1 MTERSA
7 PAPAEPAPTGEPGD
21 EPRGDAGDAA
31 GAPETGTDATPSG
44 PTGGEGAATP
54 PTRGMDKP
62 TVFAAALL
70 VAVGG
75 IIYELILGTAAS
87 YLFGDSVVAFSVATG
102 LTLFGMG
109 LGSLLATRLATN
121 PGLNFV
127 RNEVVLALLGGSSV
141 LILYAAFSL
150 TEVYWLVFVLLSLA
164 LGVGIGVEIPL
175 LVALLKEHGRDESV
189 GLLSKVLAVDYFGAL
204 AASLLF
210 PFVMLPY
217 LGLMRTAY
225 AVALLNVLVAVFMLR
240 RMGRRTRWTWLA
252 RLTVVFLVVCFA
264 ASSAIEGAIN
274 TRLYQDP
281 VLHYESTAYQKL
293 VLTSFGDDVRLYL
306 SDQLQFSSLDEA
318 RYHETLAHAALTSVA
333 APASVAILGGGD
345 GLLAREVL
353 RYPSVREV
361 TVVDLDPAVTELAR
375 SNRLVSGLNEHAF
388 DDPRVS
394 VVNTDAFRFMDTT
407 DQTFDAVLVDL
418 VDPSNERI
426 AKLYSTEFYAQVANH
441 LRPGGVYATQ
451 ATSSYFTPNAF
462 WQVAA
467 TVRAGSPGRAVVP
480 LSVNVPSFG
489 EWGFVLSLPAGSP
502 EPSGGPDDGA
512 RLFAATPLPQGLRFH
527 TLDSLR
533 ATATL
538 AGDHPG
544 PEVDMAPSTLLSP
557 VVYRT
562 YQQDMS
568 RWRY

>member
-1 MTERSA
+1 MVGDTH
-7 PAPAEPAPTGEPGD
+7 AEPAPPAGGEPPAGDDPPTGE
-21 EPRGDAGDAA
+21 EPPAGDAPVV
-31 GAPETGTDATPSG
+31 GDAPPSG
-44 PTGGEGAATP
+44 
-54 PTRGMDKP
+54 RGMDKP

-109 LGSLLATRLATN
+109 IGSLLATRLATN

-127 RNEVVLALLGGSSV
+127 RNEVALALLGGSSV

-252 RLTVVFLVVCFA
+252 RLTVVLLVACFA

-281 VLHYESTAYQKL
+281 VVRYESTAYQKL

-306 SDQLQFSSLDEA
+306 SDQLQFSSVDEA
-318 RYHETLAHAALTSVA
+318 RYHETLAHATLTSVA

-375 SNRLVSGLNEHAF
+375 TDRLVSDLNEHAF
-388 DDPRVS
+388 DDPRVR
-394 VVNTDAFRFMDTT
+394 VVNGDAFRFMDTT
-407 DQTFDAVLVDL
+407 DQTFDAVLIDL

-426 AKLYSTEFYAQVANH
+426 AKLYSTEFYAMVANH

-451 ATSSYFTPNAF
+451 ATSSYFTPHAF

-467 TVRAGSPGRAVVP
+467 TVRAGSPGRTVVP

-489 EWGFVLSLPAGSP
+489 EWGFVLSLPAVAGQGGAAAP
-502 EPSGGPDDGA
+502 GTLGPDDGA
-512 RLFAATPLPQGLRFH
+512 RLFGATPLPEGLRFH

-544 PEVDMAPSTLLSP
+544 PEVAMQASTLLSP

>member
-1 MTERSA
+1 MSA
-7 PAPAEPAPTGEPGD
+7 AA
-21 EPRGDAGDAA
+21 AA
-31 GAPETGTDATPSG
+31 GATPSG
-44 PTGGEGAATP
+44 PSSSASPGTSDEPHPGRA
-54 PTRGMDKP
+54 MDRP

-109 LGSLLATRLATN
+109 IGSLLATRLATN

-127 RNEVVLALLGGSSV
+127 RNEVALALLGGSSV

-240 RMGRRTRWTWLA
+240 RMGRRTRWTWFSWA
-252 RLTVVFLVVCFA
+252 TVTFLVVCFA

-353 RYPSVREV
+353 RYPGVREV

-375 SNRLVSGLNEHAF
+375 TNRLVSGLNEHAF
-388 DDPRVS
+388 DDPRVR
-394 VVNTDAFRFMDTT
+394 VVNTDAFRFVDST
-407 DQTFDAVLVDL
+407 DETFDAVLIDL

-426 AKLYSTEFYAQVANH
+426 AKLYSTEFYAMVANH

-467 TVRAGSPGRAVVP
+467 TVRAGSPGRTVVP

-489 EWGFVLSLPAGSP
+489 EWGFVLSLPPAPG
-502 EPSGGPDDGA
+502 EDGAVGLPDGGA
-512 RLFAATPLPQGLRFH
+512 RLFGATPLPVGLRFH

-544 PEVDMAPSTLLSP
+544 PEVDMKPSTLLSP

>member
-1 MTERSA
+1 MAGETQTQAAQTA
-7 PAPAEPAPTGEPGD
+7 PPAGDAPPAGGEPPAGD
-21 EPRGDAGDAA
+21 EPPAA
-31 GAPETGTDATPSG
+31 GAPPSG
-44 PTGGEGAATP
+44 
-54 PTRGMDKP
+54 RGMDKP

-109 LGSLLATRLATN
+109 IGSLLATRLATN

-127 RNEVVLALLGGSSV
+127 RNEVSLALLGGSSV

-281 VLHYESTAYQKL
+281 VVRYESTAYQKL

-318 RYHETLAHAALTSVA
+318 RYHETLAHATLTSVA

-375 SNRLVSGLNEHAF
+375 TDRLVSELNEHSF
-388 DDPRVS
+388 DDPRVR
-394 VVNTDAFRFMDTT
+394 VVNGDAFRFMDTT
-407 DQTFDAVLVDL
+407 DQTFDAVLIDL

-426 AKLYSTEFYAQVANH
+426 AKLYSTEFYAMVANH

-451 ATSSYFTPNAF
+451 ATSSYFTPHAF
-462 WQVAA
+462 WQVAS
-467 TVRAGSPGRAVVP
+467 TVRAGSPGRTVVP

-489 EWGFVLSLPAGSP
+489 EWGFVLSLPPAGQG
-502 EPSGGPDDGA
+502 EATADGTLGPDGGA
-512 RLFAATPLPQGLRFH
+512 RLFAATPLPEGLRFH

-544 PEVDMAPSTLLSP
+544 PEVEMQASTLLSP

>member
-1 MTERSA
+1 L
-7 PAPAEPAPTGEPGD
+7 TGDTP
-21 EPRGDAGDAA
+21 
-31 GAPETGTDATPSG
+31 PSG
-44 PTGGEGAATP
+44 
-54 PTRGMDKP
+54 RGMDKP

-109 LGSLLATRLATN
+109 IGSLLATRLATN

-127 RNEVVLALLGGSSV
+127 RNEVSLALLGGSSV

-252 RLTVVFLVVCFA
+252 RLTVVLLVACFA

-281 VLHYESTAYQKL
+281 VVHYESTAYQKL

-306 SDQLQFSSLDEA
+306 SDQLQFSSVDEA
-318 RYHETLAHAALTSVA
+318 RYHETLAHATLTSVA
-333 APASVAILGGGD
+333 APVSVAILGGGD

-375 SNRLVSGLNEHAF
+375 TDRLVSALNEHSF
-388 DDPRVS
+388 DDPRVR
-394 VVNTDAFRFMDTT
+394 VVNGDAFRFMDTT
-407 DQTFDAVLVDL
+407 DQTFDAVLIDL

-426 AKLYSTEFYAQVANH
+426 AKLYSTEFYAMVANH

-451 ATSSYFTPNAF
+451 ATSSYFTPHAF

-467 TVRAGSPGRAVVP
+467 TVRAGSPGRTVVP

-489 EWGFVLSLPAGSP
+489 EWGFVLSLPAVAGQDGAAAP
-502 EPSGGPDDGA
+502 GTLGPDGGA
-512 RLFAATPLPQGLRFH
+512 RLFAATPLPEGLRFH

-544 PEVDMAPSTLLSP
+544 PEVAMQASTLLSP

>member
-1 MTERSA
+1 MSQDPGA
-7 PAPAEPAPTGEPGD
+7 ALGTG
-21 EPRGDAGDAA
+21 
-31 GAPETGTDATPSG
+31 ATPSG
-44 PTGGEGAATP
+44 PSSLDAPDAPEP
-54 PTRGMDKP
+54 PDGTDAPDAPRPGRAMDKP

-109 LGSLLATRLATN
+109 IGSLLATRLATN

-127 RNEVVLALLGGSSV
+127 RNEVGLALLGGSSV

-150 TEVYWLVFVLLSLA
+150 TEVYWLVFVLLSLV

-375 SNRLVSGLNEHAF
+375 TNRLVSGLNEHAF
-388 DDPRVS
+388 DDPRMR
-394 VVNTDAFRFMDTT
+394 VVNTDAFRYIDTT
-407 DQTFDAVLVDL
+407 DQTFDAVLIDL

-426 AKLYSTEFYAQVANH
+426 AKLYSTEFYAMVANR

-467 TVRAGSPGRAVVP
+467 TVRAGSPGRTVVP

-489 EWGFVLSLPAGSP
+489 EWGFVLSLPAAPPGSG
-502 EPSGGPDDGA
+502 EGPDGGA
-512 RLFAATPLPQGLRFH
+512 RLFGATPLPDGLRFH

-544 PEVDMAPSTLLSP
+544 PEADMAPSTLLSP

>member
-1 MTERSA
+1 MVGDTH
-7 PAPAEPAPTGEPGD
+7 AEPAPPAGGEPPARD
-21 EPRGDAGDAA
+21 DP
-31 GAPETGTDATPSG
+31 
-44 PTGGEGAATP
+44 PTGGEP
-54 PTRGMDKP
+54 PAVDAPVVGDAPPSGRGMDKP

-109 LGSLLATRLATN
+109 IGSLLATRLATN

-127 RNEVVLALLGGSSV
+127 RNEVALALLGGSSV

-252 RLTVVFLVVCFA
+252 RLTVVLLVACFA

-281 VLHYESTAYQKL
+281 VVRYESTAYQKL

-306 SDQLQFSSLDEA
+306 SDQLQFSSVDEA
-318 RYHETLAHAALTSVA
+318 RYHETLAHATLTSVA

-375 SNRLVSGLNEHAF
+375 TDRLVSDLNEHAF
-388 DDPRVS
+388 DDPRVR
-394 VVNTDAFRFMDTT
+394 VVNGDAFRFMDTT
-407 DQTFDAVLVDL
+407 DQTFDAVLIDL

-426 AKLYSTEFYAQVANH
+426 AKLYSTEFYAMVANH

-451 ATSSYFTPNAF
+451 ATSSYFTPHAF

-467 TVRAGSPGRAVVP
+467 TVRAGSPGRTVVP

-489 EWGFVLSLPAGSP
+489 EWGFVLSLPAVAGQAGAAAP
-502 EPSGGPDDGA
+502 GTLGPDDGA
-512 RLFAATPLPQGLRFH
+512 RLFGATPLPEGLRFH

-544 PEVDMAPSTLLSP
+544 PEVAMQASTLLSP

>member
-1 MTERSA
+1 MAGETQTETA
-7 PAPAEPAPTGEPGD
+7 PLAGGEPL
-21 EPRGDAGDAA
+21 PGDAPPSGDAPLP
-31 GAPETGTDATPSG
+31 GDAPPSG
-44 PTGGEGAATP
+44 
-54 PTRGMDKP
+54 RSMDKP

-109 LGSLLATRLATN
+109 IGSLLATRLATN

-127 RNEVVLALLGGSSV
+127 RNEVALALLGGSSV

-150 TEVYWLVFVLLSLA
+150 TQVYWLVFVLLSLA
-164 LGVGIGVEIPL
+164 IGVGIGVEIPL
-175 LVALLKEHGRDESV
+175 LVALLTEHGRDESV

-240 RMGRRTRWTWLA
+240 RMGRRTRWTWFSWV
-252 RLTVVFLVVCFA
+252 TVVFLVVCFA
-264 ASSAIEGAIN
+264 ASSVIEGAIN

-281 VLHYESTAYQKL
+281 VVHYESTSYQKL

-306 SDQLQFSSLDEA
+306 SDQLQFSSVDEA

-353 RYPSVREV
+353 RYPSVQEV

-375 SNRLVSGLNEHAF
+375 TDRLVSELNEHSF
-388 DDPRVS
+388 DDPRVT
-394 VVNTDAFRFMDTT
+394 VVNGDGFRFMDTT
-407 DQTFDAVLVDL
+407 DQTFDAVLIDL

-426 AKLYSTEFYAQVANH
+426 AKLYSTEFYAMVANH

-451 ATSSYFTPNAF
+451 ATSSYFTPNAY

-467 TVRAGSPGRAVVP
+467 TVRAGSPGRTVVP

-489 EWGFVLSLPAGSP
+489 EWGFVLSLPAAPGQG
-502 EPSGGPDDGA
+502 EPTADGTLGPDGGA
-512 RLFAATPLPQGLRFH
+512 RLFGATPLPEGLRFH

-544 PEVDMAPSTLLSP
+544 PEVEMKPSTLLSP
-557 VVYRT
+557 LIYRT

>member
-1 MTERSA
+1 MVGDTRTETAPPAGGAGSA
-7 PAPAEPAPTGEPGD
+7 GGEPPAGD
-21 EPRGDAGDAA
+21 EPLAEDA
-31 GAPETGTDATPSG
+31 PPSG
-44 PTGGEGAATP
+44 
-54 PTRGMDKP
+54 RGMDKP

-109 LGSLLATRLATN
+109 IGSLLATRLATN

-127 RNEVVLALLGGSSV
+127 RNEVALALLGGSSV

-252 RLTVVFLVVCFA
+252 RLTVVLLVACFA

-281 VLHYESTAYQKL
+281 VVHYESTAYQKL

-306 SDQLQFSSLDEA
+306 SDQLQFSSVDEA
-318 RYHETLAHAALTSVA
+318 RYHETLAHATLTSVA

-375 SNRLVSGLNEHAF
+375 TDRLVSDLNEHSF
-388 DDPRVS
+388 DDPRVR
-394 VVNTDAFRFMDTT
+394 VVNGDAFRFMDTT
-407 DQTFDAVLVDL
+407 DQAFDAVLIDL

-426 AKLYSTEFYAQVANH
+426 AKLYSTEFYAMVANH

-451 ATSSYFTPNAF
+451 ATSSYFTPHAF

-467 TVRAGSPGRAVVP
+467 TVRAGSPGRTVVP

-489 EWGFVLSLPAGSP
+489 EWGFVLSLPAVAGQAAAP
-502 EPSGGPDDGA
+502 GTLVPDGGA
-512 RLFAATPLPQGLRFH
+512 RLFAATPLPEGLRFH

-544 PEVDMAPSTLLSP
+544 PEVEMAASTLLSP

>member
-1 MTERSA
+1 MSQDVSA
-7 PAPAEPAPTGEPGD
+7 AA
-21 EPRGDAGDAA
+21 AA
-31 GAPETGTDATPSG
+31 GATPSG
-44 PTGGEGAATP
+44 PSSSASPGTSDVPHPGRA
-54 PTRGMDKP
+54 MDRP

-109 LGSLLATRLATN
+109 IGSLLATRLATN

-127 RNEVVLALLGGSSV
+127 RNEVALALLGGSSV

-217 LGLMRTAY
+217 LGLLRTAY

-240 RMGRRTRWTWLA
+240 RMGRRTRWTWFSWA
-252 RLTVVFLVVCFA
+252 TVTFLVVCFA

-353 RYPSVREV
+353 RYPGVREV

-375 SNRLVSGLNEHAF
+375 TNRLVSGLNEHAF
-388 DDPRVS
+388 DDPRVR
-394 VVNTDAFRFMDTT
+394 VVNTDAFRFVDST
-407 DQTFDAVLVDL
+407 DETFDAVLIDL

-426 AKLYSTEFYAQVANH
+426 AKLYSTEFYAMVANH

-467 TVRAGSPGRAVVP
+467 TVRAGSPGRTVVP

-489 EWGFVLSLPAGSP
+489 EWGFVLSLPPAPG
-502 EPSGGPDDGA
+502 EDGAVGLPDGGA
-512 RLFAATPLPQGLRFH
+512 RLFGATPLPVGLRFH

-544 PEVDMAPSTLLSP
+544 PEVDMKPSTLLSP

>member
-1 MTERSA
+1 MAGETQTETA
-7 PAPAEPAPTGEPGD
+7 PPAGGEPH
-21 EPRGDAGDAA
+21 PA
-31 GAPETGTDATPSG
+31 GAPPAGGEALPGDAPPSG
-44 PTGGEGAATP
+44 
-54 PTRGMDKP
+54 RSMDKP

-109 LGSLLATRLATN
+109 IGSLLATRLATN

-127 RNEVVLALLGGSSV
+127 RNEVALALLGGSSV

-150 TEVYWLVFVLLSLA
+150 TQVYWLVFVLLSLA

-252 RLTVVFLVVCFA
+252 RLTVVLLVACFA

-281 VLHYESTAYQKL
+281 VVHYESTAYQKL

-306 SDQLQFSSLDEA
+306 SDQLQFSSVDEA
-318 RYHETLAHAALTSVA
+318 RYHETLAHATLTSVA

-353 RYPSVREV
+353 RYPSVQEV

-375 SNRLVSGLNEHAF
+375 TNRLVSELNEHSF
-388 DDPRVS
+388 DDPRVT
-394 VVNTDAFRFMDTT
+394 VVNGDAFRFMDTT
-407 DQTFDAVLVDL
+407 DQTFDAVLIDL

-426 AKLYSTEFYAQVANH
+426 AKLYSTEFYAMVANH

-451 ATSSYFTPNAF
+451 ATSSYFTPNAY

-467 TVRAGSPGRAVVP
+467 TVRAGSPGRTVVP

-489 EWGFVLSLPAGSP
+489 EWGFVLSLPAAPGQG
-502 EPSGGPDDGA
+502 EPTADGTLGPDGGA
-512 RLFAATPLPQGLRFH
+512 RLFGATPLPEGLRFH

-544 PEVDMAPSTLLSP
+544 PEVEMKASTLLSP
-557 VVYRT
+557 LIYRT

>member
-1 MTERSA
+1 MAGETQTETA
-7 PAPAEPAPTGEPGD
+7 PLAGGEPL
-21 EPRGDAGDAA
+21 PGDAPPSGDAPLP
-31 GAPETGTDATPSG
+31 GDAPPSG
-44 PTGGEGAATP
+44 
-54 PTRGMDKP
+54 RSMDKP

-109 LGSLLATRLATN
+109 IGSLLATRLATN

-127 RNEVVLALLGGSSV
+127 RNEVALALLGGSSV

-150 TEVYWLVFVLLSLA
+150 TQVYWLVFVLLSLA
-164 LGVGIGVEIPL
+164 IGVGIGVEIPL

-240 RMGRRTRWTWLA
+240 RMGRRTRWTWFSWA
-252 RLTVVFLVVCFA
+252 TVVLLVVCFG
-264 ASSAIEGAIN
+264 ASNAIEGAIN

-281 VLHYESTAYQKL
+281 VVHYESTSYQKL
-293 VLTSFGDDVRLYL
+293 VLTTFGDDVRLYL
-306 SDQLQFSSLDEA
+306 SDQLQFSSVDEA
-318 RYHETLAHAALTSVA
+318 RYHETLAHATLTSVA

-375 SNRLVSGLNEHAF
+375 TDRLVSELNEHSF
-388 DDPRVS
+388 DDPRVT
-394 VVNTDAFRFMDTT
+394 VVNGDAFRFMDTT
-407 DQTFDAVLVDL
+407 DQTFDAVLIDL

-426 AKLYSTEFYAQVANH
+426 AKLYSTEFYAMVANH

-451 ATSSYFTPNAF
+451 ATSSYFTPNAY

-467 TVRAGSPGRAVVP
+467 TVRAGSPGRTVVP

-489 EWGFVLSLPAGSP
+489 EWGFVLSLPAAPGQGGSAAD
-502 EPSGGPDDGA
+502 GTLGPDGGA
-512 RLFAATPLPQGLRFH
+512 RLFGATPLPEGLRFH

-544 PEVDMAPSTLLSP
+544 PEVEMKASTLLSP
-557 VVYRT
+557 LIYRT

>member
-1 MTERSA
+1 
-7 PAPAEPAPTGEPGD
+7 
-21 EPRGDAGDAA
+21 
-31 GAPETGTDATPSG
+31 
-44 PTGGEGAATP
+44 
-54 PTRGMDKP
+54 MDKP

-109 LGSLLATRLATN
+109 IGSLLATRLASN

-127 RNEVVLALLGGSSV
+127 RNEVGLALLGGSSV

-164 LGVGIGVEIPL
+164 LGVGIGIEIPL
-175 LVALLKEHGRDESV
+175 LVALLKENGRDESV

-240 RMGRRTRWTWLA
+240 RMGRRTRWTWFA
-252 RLTVVFLVVCFA
+252 RLTVVLLVGCFA

-281 VLHYESTAYQKL
+281 VLYYESTAYQKL

-318 RYHETLAHAALTSVA
+318 RYHETLAHATLTSVA

-375 SNRLVSGLNEHAF
+375 TNRLVSDLNEHSF

-394 VVNTDAFRFMDTT
+394 VVNGDAFRFMDTT
-407 DQTFDAVLVDL
+407 DQTFDAILVDL

-426 AKLYSTEFYAQVANH
+426 AKLYSTEFYAMVANH

-451 ATSSYFTPNAF
+451 ATSSYFTPHAF

-467 TVRAGSPGRAVVP
+467 TVRAGSPGRTVVP

-489 EWGFVLSLPAGSP
+489 EWGFVLSLPPVAGQGEVAAP
-502 EPSGGPDDGA
+502 GTLGPDGGA
-512 RLFAATPLPQGLRFH
+512 RLFGATPLPQGLRFH

-544 PEVDMAPSTLLSP
+544 PEVAMQASTLLSP

>member
-1 MTERSA
+1 
-7 PAPAEPAPTGEPGD
+7 
-21 EPRGDAGDAA
+21 
-31 GAPETGTDATPSG
+31 
-44 PTGGEGAATP
+44 
-54 PTRGMDKP
+54 MDKP

-109 LGSLLATRLATN
+109 IGSLLATRLATN

-127 RNEVVLALLGGSSV
+127 RNEVALALLGGSSV

-252 RLTVVFLVVCFA
+252 RLTVVLLVACFA

-281 VLHYESTAYQKL
+281 VVHYESTAYQKL

-306 SDQLQFSSLDEA
+306 SDQLQFSSVDEA
-318 RYHETLAHAALTSVA
+318 RYHETLAHATLTSVA

-375 SNRLVSGLNEHAF
+375 TDRLVSDLNEHSF
-388 DDPRVS
+388 DDPRVR
-394 VVNTDAFRFMDTT
+394 VVNGDAFRFMDTT
-407 DQTFDAVLVDL
+407 AQTFDAVLIDL

-426 AKLYSTEFYAQVANH
+426 AKLYSTEFYAMVANH

-451 ATSSYFTPNAF
+451 ATSSYFTPHAF

-467 TVRAGSPGRAVVP
+467 TVRAGSPGRTVVP

-489 EWGFVLSLPAGSP
+489 EWGFVLSLPAVAGQGGAAVP
-502 EPSGGPDDGA
+502 GTIGPDGGA
-512 RLFAATPLPQGLRFH
+512 RLFAATPLPEGLSFH

-544 PEVDMAPSTLLSP
+544 PEVEMEASTLLSP